1 MIHGPPGRREEGGE
15 GFSELKLK
23 ARETHSP
30 KPDCVQLVC
39 EYPDKAGAGALV
51 GHAVWLWGRATL
63 QVAPSQ
69 IRALGHVECI
79 KKLVL
84 YILAVCVL
92 HGFP

>member
-39 EYPDKAGAGALV
+39 EYPDKAGAGAL
-51 GHAVWLWGRATL
+51 GGRATL

-69 IRALGHVECI
+69 IHALGHVECI

-84 YILAVCVL
+84 YILTVCVL
-92 HGFP
+92 RGFP